1 MFGEAIKSDMKTRKM
16 AIAIWLAILAC
27 FISGDGFAEDVDGGR
42 FVHSGD
48 GRIELFNAKNGL
60 LFSGEYGLG
69 GRYNQTSLD
78 RISLVFGATKED
90 PLADISLRL
99 IAFLDYL
106 QDHFNPTARIEIVSG
121 WRSPAYNA
129 RLRKDGRLAATASLH
144 QYGMAADIV
153 IDKVSSERV
162 WNFIRRLGFGG
173 AGYYHGRTVH
183 VDVGPARFWD
193 ETSSGV
199 GSGLA
204 DDNKLIGLVTGYDRY
219 RPGEL
224 VVLRFIRMTG
234 FPIGVS
240 PDFVLERIDY
250 SSGPKKVDVGRPQ
263 FNIDVDGQCPLF
275 GTISDMMNIRY
286 RLPDSLPSGRYT
298 LRVRFCKNEWEAMP
312 EEVATP
318 PFEIAPSGEKTGLKT
333 KD

>member
-1 MFGEAIKSDMKTRKM
+1 MGGIFFGVENSWMK
-16 AIAIWLAILAC
+16 
-27 FISGDGFAEDVDGGR
+27 ISTQSLKVWAAGLLITALITNSAAAEDIRR

-48 GRIELFNAKNGL
+48 GRIELFNAKNGRS
-60 LFSGEYGLG
+60 FSGEYDLG
-69 GRYNQTSLD
+69 ARRYDTKALE
-78 RISLVFGATKED
+78 RIALVFGASKED
-90 PLADISLRL
+90 PLAGISLRL

-106 QDHFNPTARIEIVSG
+106 QDHFDPAARIEIVSG

-129 RLRKDGRLAATASLH
+129 KLRKDGRLAATASLH

-153 IDKVSSERV
+153 ISGVSSERV
-162 WNFIRRLGFGG
+162 WRFIRDIGFGG

-193 ETSSGV
+193 ENSSGV

-234 FPIGVS
+234 FPIGVT
-240 PDFVLERIDY
+240 PEFVLKRVEQGA
-250 SSGPKKVDVGRPQ
+250 GPQSVAVGRPE
-263 FNIDVDGQCPLF
+263 FNVDVDGICPRF
-275 GTISDMMNIRY
+275 GTIADMMDIRY
-286 RLPDSLPSGRYT
+286 RLPERLPAGRYT
-298 LRVRFCKNEWEAMP
+298 LGARFCESDWEAMP
-312 EEVATP
+312 GEVVTP
-318 PFEIAPSGEKTGLKT
+318 PFEILSSTTVDK
-333 KD
+333 